1 MSKLTN
7 NQLIQNVKNAD
18 GFVTS
23 IPGANHPYQNMI
35 YGSNKHKFA
44 VMFSPR
50 GGCSISFKCL
60 LDKMGILEEA
70 IAYNNWI
77 HSYRC
82 DIFYPNTPKKNIDN
96 VLENK
101 VQIIK
106 FVLNPYIRAIS
117 IYRAQSSHNYS
128 FRDYLKKLN
137 NKTIQ
142 LNPSDNYHHFPQY
155 VPGEEKYVS
164 QYVKLDKKKVTVI
177 KTEDGKEI
185 ELNPNNFSAPHH
197 IRKFN
202 RKEFL
207 GDIPKNKII
216 RFPKSYK
223 YFYDDEIRSLVEAY
237 YKDDIEKYNYS
248 FNDF

>member
-1 MSKLTN
+1 
-7 NQLIQNVKNAD
+7 
-18 GFVTS
+18 
-23 IPGANHPYQNMI
+23 
-35 YGSNKHKFA
+35 
-44 VMFSPR
+44 
-50 GGCSISFKCL
+50 
-60 LDKMGILEEA
+60 MGILEEA

-82 DIFYPNTPKKNIDN
+82 DIFYPNTPEIDIDN

-164 QYVKLDKKKVTVI
+164 QY
-177 KTEDGKEI
+177 E
-185 ELNPNNFSAPHH
+185 NRR
-197 IRKFN
+197 RKRN
-202 RKEFL
+202 
-207 GDIPKNKII
+207 
-216 RFPKSYK
+216 
-223 YFYDDEIRSLVEAY
+223 
-237 YKDDIEKYNYS
+237 
-248 FNDF
+248 